1 MAGLQIG
8 VPIETIV
15 ASTYESGSAV
25 IIRNTRYDWRRDIA
39 GKSKGT
45 FRFFTKQA
53 GSDAAFVRTNMN
65 APGMIENGRAF
76 EVQQIAVK
84 ATRRVSGGSATTALT
99 SYAPNAA
106 DNGWYDLVISTLF
119 NYSTLIFRV
128 NGTDHC
134 GQYPLALF
142 LPAVSNQGSAGVFTT
157 GSTIAQAVIDLKD
170 KTIPLSSLVNFGV
183 ELELDIPQSL
193 YNGSSE
199 YTLPSG
205 DIRATVPLYTD
216 VLVALVGKEVYSQR

>member
-25 IIRNTRYDWRRDIA
+25 IIRNTRYDWRQDLA

-45 FRFFTKQA
+45 FRFFTKQQ
-53 GSDAAFVRTNMN
+53 GSDSSFVRTNMN

-84 ATRRVSGGSATTALT
+84 ATRRLAPATDSLT
-99 SYAPNAA
+99 TYAIPT
-106 DNGWYDLVISTLF
+106 DGWYDLVISTLF
-119 NYSTLIFRV
+119 SYSTLVFKV

-142 LPAVSNQGSAGVFTT
+142 LPAISNQGSTGYTT

-183 ELELDIPQSL
+183 ELELDIPQQIW
-193 YNGSSE
+193 NGSA
-199 YTLPSG
+199 YTALAAT
-205 DIRATVPLYTD
+205 DIRGFVPLGTE
-216 VLVALVGKEVYSQR
+216 VLVGLIGKEVYSQR

>member
-25 IIRNTRYDWRRDIA
+25 IIRNTRYDWRQDLA

-45 FRFFTKQA
+45 FRFFTKQQ
-53 GSDAAFVRTNMN
+53 GSDSSFVRTNMN

-76 EVQQIAVK
+76 EVQQISVK
-84 ATRRVSGGSATTALT
+84 ATRRLAPGTASLTTYT
-99 SYAPNAA
+99 APV
-106 DNGWYDLVISTLF
+106 DGWYDLVISTLF
-119 NYSTLIFRV
+119 SYSTLVFKV

-142 LPAVSNQGSAGVFTT
+142 LPAISNQGSASYTT

-183 ELELDIPQSL
+183 EIELDIPQQIW
-193 YNGSSE
+193 NGSAFSP
-199 YTLPSG
+199 LG
-205 DIRATVPLYTD
+205 ADDIRGFVPLGTE
-216 VLVALVGKEVYSQR
+216 VLVGLIGKEVYSQR